1 MTTSASPAASPRSSP
16 AASRV
21 ERAARW
27 LVDQHLGRRPFAGF
41 PADCAPADVGEAY
54 AVQDAFVA
62 MKARACGRPVGWKI
76 ALSNPAMQ
84 RFVGLDEPVAGRI
97 LQRQLVGA
105 PARTRAADYGR
116 LLVEF
121 EIAVELGEDLPPR
134 AGGYSRSRVAGAVAA
149 VRPAFE
155 LADDRGADYRT
166 LNAHGLQL
174 VADNAW
180 NEGAV
185 LGERRTDWR
194 RLELAELDG
203 FVAIDGQQVGAGSGR
218 DLMGHPLDALAWLA
232 SHVSRRGLTMRAGE
246 VAILGSL
253 VTSKFPRPG
262 EQLDFAL
269 EGFDRITLQVD

>member
-1 MTTSASPAASPRSSP
+1 MNLSPLRAAV
-16 AASRV
+16 AAPD
-21 ERAARW
+21 AARW
-27 LVDQHLGRRPFAGF
+27 LVEQHRLRRPHGGF
-41 PADCAPADVGEAY
+41 PLPLAPRTLEQAY

-62 MKARACGRPVGWKI
+62 MKARRCGRPVGWKI

-84 RFVGLDEPVAGRI
+84 RFCGLSEPIAGR
-97 LQRQLVGA
+97 LHGRQVVGG
-105 PARTRAADYGR
+105 PARCRAADYGR

-121 EIAVELGEDLPPR
+121 EIAVELGADLRPDGPR
-134 AGGYSRSRVAGAVAA
+134 PTRESVARAVAA

-155 LADDRGADYRT
+155 LADDRGADYGT
-166 LNAHGLQL
+166 LSIHALQL

-194 RLELAELDG
+194 EVDLGAIRGDVIIDRQ
-203 FVAIDGQQVGAGSGR
+203 FVGSGVGA

-232 SHVSRRGLTMRAGE
+232 DCAYRRGLTMRKGD

-253 VTSKFPRPG
+253 VTSRFPAAG
-262 EQLDFAL
+262 QHLVFAL
-269 EGFDRITLQVD
+269 EGFEPLELFVD

>member
-1 MTTSASPAASPRSSP
+1 MTTRSAARAPKPQDATRARI
-16 AASRV
+16 
-21 ERAARW
+21 ERAAAW
-27 LVDQHLGRRPFAGF
+27 LLEQHRGRKPFAGF
-41 PADCAPADVGEAY
+41 PRDCAPADVGQAY
-54 AVQDAFVA
+54 AMQDAFVA
-62 MKARACGRPVGWKI
+62 AKARDCGEPIGWKV
-76 ALSNPAMQ
+76 ALSNEAMQ
-84 RFVGLDEPVAGRI
+84 RFVGLREPVAARMHR
-97 LQRQLVGA
+97 RQIVGS
-105 PARTRAADYGR
+105 PAHARAAAYGR

-134 AGGYSRSRVAGAVAA
+134 AEGYSRAAVSQAVAA

-155 LADDRGADYRT
+155 LADDRGADYQS
-166 LNAHGLQL
+166 LSAHGLQL

-194 RLELAELDG
+194 SLNLPELDG

-232 SHVSRRGLTMRAGE
+232 SHVSRRGQTMRAGD

-262 EQLDFAL
+262 ERIDFAL
-269 EGFDRITLQVD
+269 EGFDPISLYVD